1 MLGVRK
7 VFGGLS
13 DARNPGDSD
22 AARQRH
28 SHRRS
33 RDTAWLH
40 EIGGGRRRPV
50 VVPVA
55 RASRGRT
62 RSSRPRRAGG
72 GADPAATPATR
83 EARLPD
89 QSHGEPH
96 PQRLAHGRGLRE
108 RSPRRAIGRWS
119 PAGTRADPIDLL
131 VASGAGRIPEL
142 LPIRYGRMLASPFAF
157 FRGAAALMAHDLST
171 LPCTGIDV
179 VACGD
184 AHLVNFGGFATP
196 ERRLVFDI
204 NDFDEVAV
212 APWEW
217 DVRRLVTSFVVAA
230 RANAFRPDQAREA
243 AIACA
248 RAYREHMAR
257 YSEMPV
263 LEAYY
268 ESIDLKA
275 MILGA
280 TDADLKN
287 ATLRRIRKAQA
298 ESAHLKEYTRLAVQK
313 GEAPRIRDEP
323 PLVYHDPDLQRQEG
337 FEALARAML
346 DDYIS
351 SLPAERR
358 LLVQRYRL
366 ADVAIKVVGV
376 GSVGTYCG
384 IALMVSGAGDP
395 LFLQFKE
402 ARPSVLEAYCGRM
415 PMRHHGERVV
425 FGQRLLQAS
434 SDIFLGWMTG
444 RLSGRHFYV
453 RQLRDAKIKPVVEV
467 MRPGNL
473 VAYAGA
479 CGWALARAHKRSAD
493 AVRITGYLGAG
504 DAFDLAMGRFAAAY
518 ADQNE
523 RDHAALL
530 AAVRSGRLEARLDV

>member
-1 MLGVRK
+1 LK
-7 VFGGLS
+7 S
-13 DARNPGDSD
+13 ARP
-22 AARQRH
+22 AR
-28 SHRRS
+28 S
-33 RDTAWLH
+33 T
-40 EIGGGRRRPV
+40 
-50 VVPVA
+50 
-55 RASRGRT
+55 
-62 RSSRPRRAGG
+62 RPRG
-72 GADPAATPATR
+72 PKTPAPA
-83 EARLPD
+83 EARLPE

-157 FRGAAALMAHDLST
+157 FRGAAAIMAHDLST

>member
-1 MLGVRK
+1 MKGI
-7 VFGGLS
+7 
-13 DARNPGDSD
+13 ARRGSV
-22 AARQRH
+22 AA
-28 SHRRS
+28 
-33 RDTAWLH
+33 T
-40 EIGGGRRRPV
+40 RPPKGPAPAAEAGAA
-50 VVPVA
+50 PVA
-55 RASRGRT
+55 RSSNGSRARPASCAAA
-62 RSSRPRRAGG
+62 RAGTRR
-72 GADPAATPATR
+72 GAGALPD
-83 EARLPD
+83 ARLPE

-96 PQRLAHGRGLRE
+96 AQRLAQGRALRE
-108 RSPRRAIGRWS
+108 RSPRRAIGRWR
-119 PAGTRADPIDLL
+119 PAPGRADPVDLL
-131 VASGAGRIPEL
+131 VASSVGRIPEL
-142 LPIRYGRMLASPFAF
+142 VPIRYGRMLASPFAF
-157 FRGAAALMAHDLST
+157 FRGAASIMAHDLAAVPST
-171 LPCTGIDV
+171 GLDV

-217 DVRRLVTSFVVAA
+217 DVCRLAASFVVAA
-230 RANAFRPDQAREA
+230 RASAHRADQAREA
-243 AIACA
+243 AVACA

-257 YSEMPV
+257 YAEMPV

-268 ESIDLKA
+268 ETIDLKA
-275 MILGA
+275 MLLGS
-280 TDADLKN
+280 TDEDLKK
-287 ATLRRIRKAQA
+287 ATLRRIRKAQT
-298 ESAHLKEYTRLAVQK
+298 ESAHLKEFTRLAVQK

-323 PLVYHDPDLQRQEG
+323 PLIYHDPDLQRQEG
-337 FEALARAML
+337 FEALARSML
-346 DDYIS
+346 EDYIA
-351 SLPAERR
+351 SLPPERR

-402 ARPSVLEAYCGRM
+402 ARASVLEACCGRM
-415 PMRHHGERVV
+415 PMRHHGARVV

-453 RQLRDAKIKPVVEV
+453 RQLRDAKIKPMVEV
-467 MRPGNL
+467 MRPENL
-473 VAYAGA
+473 AAYAGA

-493 AVRITGYLGAG
+493 AVRITGYLGG
-504 DAFDLAMGRFAAAY
+504 SEAFDQSMGDFAVAY

-523 RDHAALL
+523 RDHAALVE
-530 AAVRSGRLEARLDV
+530 AVRTGRLEARVDV